1 MPSSAANLH
10 PSQKKVDKI
19 KSQEDAKKEEVV
31 VGRKNKYL
39 KKKSHSSSLQLSSPN
54 PQVALNSVLKKS
66 QTSPTFHGMMISFK
80 SNNNQ
85 V

>member
-1 MPSSAANLH
+1 L
-10 PSQKKVDKI
+10 VDKI
-19 KSQEDAKKEEVV
+19 KSQEDAKKEEVA
-31 VGRKNKYL
+31 GKNKYL

-54 PQVALNSVLKKS
+54 PHVALNSVLKKS

>member
-1 MPSSAANLH
+1 MPSSAGNLH

-19 KSQEDAKKEEVV
+19 KSQEDAKEEEEVA
-31 VGRKNKYL
+31 GKNKYL
-39 KKKSHSSSLQLSSPN
+39 KENSHSSFLQSSSPN

-66 QTSPTFHGMMISFK
+66 QSPTFHGMMISFK

>member
-19 KSQEDAKKEEVV
+19 KSQEDAKKEEVA
-31 VGRKNKYL
+31 GKNKYL